1 VSIVAIPEYF
11 AGASAMMTGLM
22 PFEVGVVVLGSIF
35 LAIGLVTVIAERRMS
50 RKH

>member
-1 VSIVAIPEYF
+1 VSIPAITEYF
-11 AGASAMMTGLM
+11 SGASAMMSGLM
-22 PFEVGVVVLGSIF
+22 PFEVGVVVLGSVF